1 MASNKPS
8 ACVKIAACICGK
20 DGVISQAELTKM
32 FELTARQF
40 PKFNHDLFENAI
52 DEFFDSE
59 DDIEDLLLLVDDEN
73 LREFT
78 LHLSAQ
84 SAAADGLNPKENIA
98 LEKACEV
105 WGIKYDV

>member
-8 ACVKIAACICGK
+8 ACVKIAACVCGK
-20 DGVISQAELTKM
+20 DGVISQAELNKM
-32 FELTARQF
+32 FELIIKQF
-40 PKFNHDLFENAI
+40 PNFNRESFEKAI

-59 DDIEDLLLLVDDEN
+59 DDIEDMLLLVDDGN
-73 LREFT
+73 LRDFT

-105 WGIKYDV
+105 WGIKYDA